1 MQTHQTSHHSLRWG
15 IALLTVLFITLM
27 PVRATGADL
36 TVTVKCSPA
45 VVFLGAVA
53 SGDWLTVHT
62 DLPFSSV
69 NTDRLVFLN
78 DVLADVLKSDNRGN
92 LVAKFKLTDLASVL
106 LPPSA
111 TLTLTGTT
119 IDGLSF
125 AGSDTVKVL
134 PAK

>member
-1 MQTHQTSHHSLRWG
+1 MQTHQTSHHSLRWE

-27 PVRATGADL
+27 PVRAKSDDL
-36 TVTVKCSPA
+36 TVNVKCSPA

-69 NTDRLVFLN
+69 NKVLPVLLN
-78 DVLADVLKSDNRGN
+78 EVQADVLKSDNRGN

-106 LPPSA
+106 VPPSA

-119 IDGLSF
+119 IAGLSF
-125 AGSDTVKVL
+125 EGSDTVKVL